1 MYRFTYKNEEYYYNP
16 ENPIITGMDP
26 DTGEMLEGD
35 KLRDVLGMTDEEA
48 QQCHATG
55 LLNELRGKRDELIKE
70 TDWVGGTDVPQSLKD
85 VWQTYRQQLRDI
97 TSSYKSLE
105 DVVWP
110 DKPGDS

>member
-16 ENPIITGMDP
+16 ENPIITGMDSS
-26 DTGEMLEGD
+26 TGEMLVGD
-35 KLRDVLGMTDEEA
+35 KLRNVLGMTDEEA

-97 TSSYKSLE
+97 TDSYTSLE

-110 DKPGDS
+110 TPPSQT

>member
-1 MYRFTYKNEEYYYNP
+1 MYKFTYKDEEYYYNP

-35 KLRDVLGMTDEEA
+35 RLRDVWGMTDAEA

-55 LLNELRGKRDELIKE
+55 LLNELRAKRDELIKD

-85 VWQTYRQQLRDI
+85 VWQAYRQQLRDI
-97 TSSYKSLE
+97 TDSATSLS

-110 DKPGDS
+110 TKPS

>member
-16 ENPIITGMDP
+16 ENPIITGMAP

>member
-1 MYRFTYKNEEYYYNP
+1 MYKFTFKGEQYDYNP
-16 ENPIITGMDP
+16 ENPAIVGMDP
-26 DTGEMLEGD
+26 ATGEMKFGD
-35 KLRDVLGMTDEEA
+35 KLRDILGMTDEEA

-55 LLNELRGKRDELIKE
+55 LLNELRAKRNELMKE

-97 TSSYKSLE
+97 TKTYSSLE

-110 DKPGDS
+110 TPPS

>member
-1 MYRFTYKNEEYYYNP
+1 MYKFTYKNEEYYYNP

-26 DTGEMLEGD
+26 DTGEMLGGD

-55 LLNELRGKRDELIKE
+55 LLNELRAKRDELIKE

-85 VWQTYRQQLRDI
+85 VWQTYRQSLRDI
-97 TSSYKSLE
+97 TSTYTTLD

-110 DKPGDS
+110 TPPS

>member
-1 MYRFTYKNEEYYYNP
+1 MYRFIYKDQEYYYNP
-16 ENPIITGMDP
+16 ENPIITGMNS

-35 KLRDVLGMTDEEA
+35 KLRNVLGMTDEEA

-55 LLNELRGKRDELIKE
+55 LLNELRGKRDELLKE

-97 TSSYKSLE
+97 TKTATSLD
-105 DVVWP
+105 DVTWP
-110 DKPGDS
+110 TKPS